1 MKIIKLIK
9 NYIEDILIISG
20 LLTIIGATFLV
31 SKIIGIYALGIVLLS
46 LGIYF
51 AKYPKEVNK

>member
-20 LLTIIGATFLV
+20 LLTIIEATFLV